1 VKRLARAL
9 VLATPA
15 LTACAGGAPLLHS
28 ARALDPGDVAAAA
41 GFSANVA
48 TGSLGTSL
56 ANART
61 EAAANTNAGVSGVDP
76 TYAKGALV
84 AAAVAPGLAP
94 FVAARV
100 GLGAGAEAGITYTG
114 RGARIDMRETWT
126 RRSISYS
133 VGAGGTGYLYDHDA
147 DSPLPNVDLGELHGW
162 GFDVPLLVSW
172 RASGGLYEAWGGVRG
187 GYDSV
192 SISELT
198 SIPNAGDFGN
208 APYALSGT
216 RVWGGGLVGVAMGFR
231 HVHVALELD
240 AAYQHVSGSFNG
252 TNASVDGVALTP
264 GSALW
269 VTF

>member
-1 VKRLARAL
+1 MKRLALTL

-15 LTACAGGAPLLHS
+15 LAACAGGAPLLHS
-28 ARALDPGDVAAAA
+28 ARALDQGNVAAAA

-48 TGSLGTSL
+48 TGSLGSSL
-56 ANART
+56 AKART
-61 EAAANTNAGVSGVDP
+61 EAAANPNAGITGTDS

-100 GLGAGAEAGITYTG
+100 GLGGGAEGGITYTG
-114 RGARIDMRETWT
+114 RGVRIDMRETWT
-126 RRSISYS
+126 FGAISYS
-133 VGAGGTGYLYDHDA
+133 AGAGGTGYLYDHDA

-192 SISELT
+192 TISELT

-216 RVWGGGLVGVAMGFR
+216 RVWGGGLVGLAIGFR
-231 HVHVALELD
+231 HVHVAIEID
-240 AAYQHVSGSFNG
+240 AAWQHVNGSFNG
-252 TNASVDGVALTP
+252 TSASVDGLAITP
-264 GSALW
+264 GSAMW

>member
-1 VKRLARAL
+1 MKRLAL
-9 VLATPA
+9 VLATPMLA
-15 LTACAGGAPLLHS
+15 ACAGGAPLLHS

-48 TGSLGTSL
+48 TGALGSSL
-56 ANART
+56 AGART
-61 EAAANTNAGVSGVDP
+61 EAAASTSAGTTTVDA
-76 TYAKGALV
+76 TYARGALV

-100 GLGAGAEAGITYTG
+100 GLGAGAEGGITYTG

-126 RRSISYS
+126 SGAISYS
-133 VGAGGTGYLYDHDA
+133 AGAGGTGYLYDHDA

-172 RASGGLYEAWGGVRG
+172 RASGGLYEAWAGARG

-192 SISELT
+192 SISSLT
-198 SIPNAGDFGN
+198 SVPGAGDFGN

-216 RVWGGGLVGVAMGFR
+216 RVWGGGLVGAAMGFR
-231 HVHVALELD
+231 HVHVAIELD
-240 AAYQHVSGSFNG
+240 AAWQHVSGSFNG
-252 TNASVDGVALTP
+252 TSTSVDGLALTP

-269 VTF
+269 ITF

>member
-1 VKRLARAL
+1 MRLAL
-9 VLATPA
+9 VLATPLLA
-15 LTACAGGAPLLHS
+15 ACAGGAPLLHS
-28 ARALDPGDVAAAA
+28 ARALDPGDVAVAA

-48 TGSLGTSL
+48 TGSIASSL

-61 EAAANTNAGVSGVDP
+61 EAASNPNAGTTGVDAI
-76 TYAKGALV
+76 YARGALV

-100 GLGAGAEAGITYTG
+100 GLGAGAEGGITYTG
-114 RGARIDMRETWT
+114 RGVRIDMRETWT
-126 RRSISYS
+126 RGAISYS

-172 RASGGLYEAWGGVRG
+172 RASGGLYEAWAGGRA

-192 SISELT
+192 TISELT
-198 SIPNAGDFGN
+198 SVPGAGDFGN

-216 RVWGGGLVGVAMGFR
+216 RVWGGGLVGVSMGFR
-231 HVHVALELD
+231 HVHVAIELD
-240 AAYQHVSGSFNG
+240 ASWQHVSGSFNG
-252 TNASVDGVALTP
+252 TSATVDGLALTP
-264 GSALW
+264 GSAVW
-269 VTF
+269 ITF